1 MEHKMKVHRRL
12 GLFMASS
19 LMLSAC
25 TVGPNYQ
32 AEHMKVPA
40 QFKEAA
46 EEHPATQEEID
57 CTNKE
62 MTEWWAAF
70 KDPVLTSLVEQAI
83 KGNYDLQ
90 IAGQRILAERA
101 IRDRSASQWYPQMDA
116 NIGGG
121 DVRYSL
127 NIDNWPI
134 RPGNPQNRP
143 EASMLTYGA
152 MATWE
157 VDVFGRI
164 RRDVEAHERAV
175 EASIEGRRALLMTML
190 SELAS
195 DYMLLRVTQLQ
206 IKIATDNIR
215 VAKNAVDLT
224 NKLYLEGVGNTLQIA
239 QAQAELDTQIAA
251 REPLKTRV
259 SQVTHAIA
267 VLLGQ
272 MPGSL
277 EDELK
282 VPRPL
287 PTVPEFPATLPS
299 VVIAN
304 RPDIR
309 MAERQYALATAQIG
323 VAVANLY
330 PHFVIPLTF
339 NPNASAM
346 YQLFQVNA
354 MSWQFLMMAS
364 LPLMHGGKMTSEVR
378 AAQASAEAAR
388 LTYRQSVL
396 NGFKEVEDAMAAWH
410 DDIEYA
416 EQLHKA
422 AEDSATASERARR
435 LYGAGL
441 VGFLEVLTTERTT
454 LNAQNMEALARLE
467 RLRDAVNLYTALGAG
482 WKGVALTNST
492 LPVSLETQNVLARAF
507 KQ

>member
-1 MEHKMKVHRRL
+1 MKIYRRL
-12 GLFMASS
+12 ALGMASS
-19 LMLSAC
+19 LVLSAC

-32 AEHMKVPA
+32 PDRMKLPA
-40 QFKEAA
+40 GFKEAA
-46 EEHPATQEEID
+46 QEHPATPEEIAR
-57 CTNKE
+57 TNKE
-62 MTEWWAAF
+62 MVEWWSLF
-70 KDPVLTSLVEQAI
+70 QDPLLSRLVDEAI

-90 IAGQRILAERA
+90 IASQHILAERA
-101 IRDRSASQWYPQMDA
+101 VRDRAASQWYPQLDA
-116 NIGGG
+116 NMGGG

-134 RPGNPQNRP
+134 RPGNPMNRP

-152 MATWE
+152 TASWE
-157 VDVFGRI
+157 LDMFGRI
-164 RRDVEAHERAV
+164 RRDVEAHEREV
-175 EASIEGRRALLMTML
+175 EATIEGRRAILMGLL

-215 VAKNAVDLT
+215 VARDALDLT
-224 NKLYLEGVGNTLQIA
+224 NRLYSEGVGNTLQTA
-239 QAQAELDTQIAA
+239 QAQAELDAQIAQ

-267 VLLGQ
+267 VLLGK
-272 MPGSL
+272 MPGEL

-282 VPRPL
+282 QPRDL
-287 PTVPEFPATLPS
+287 PHVPEFPAVLPS

-304 RPDIR
+304 RPDVR
-309 MAERQYALATAQIG
+309 VAERKYALATAQIG

-330 PHFVIPLTF
+330 PHFVVPLTF

-346 YQLFQVNA
+346 YQAFQANA
-354 MSWQFLMMAS
+354 MSWQFLLMAS
-364 LPLMHGGKMTSEVR
+364 MPLMHGGKMTAEVR
-378 AAQASAEAAR
+378 ASQATAEAAR
-388 LTYRQSVL
+388 LTYRQTVL
-396 NGFKEVEDAMAAWH
+396 QAFKEVEDSMAAWH

-422 AEDSATASERARR
+422 AEDSATASERARK
-435 LYGAGL
+435 LYSAGL

-492 LPVSLETQNVLARAF
+492 LPVSLETQNVLAKAF
-507 KQ
+507 SQ

>member
-1 MEHKMKVHRRL
+1 MKRMKARRRF
-12 GLFMASS
+12 GLCAATSMF
-19 LMLSAC
+19 LSAC

-32 AEHMKVPA
+32 PDRMKLPA

-46 EEHPATQEEID
+46 EEHVATPEEIER
-57 CTNKE
+57 TNKE
-62 MTEWWAAF
+62 MVEWWALF
-70 KDPVLTSLVEQAI
+70 KDPLLSRLVQDAI

-101 IRDRSASQWYPQMDA
+101 MRDRSAAQWYPQMDA
-116 NIGGG
+116 NMGGG

-127 NIDNWPI
+127 NIDNWPL
-134 RPGNPQNRP
+134 RPGNPANRP

-152 MATWE
+152 TASWE
-157 VDVFGRI
+157 LDMFGRI
-164 RRDVEAHERAV
+164 RRDVQAREHAV
-175 EASIEGRRALLMTML
+175 EATIEARRAVLMGLL

-206 IKIATDNIR
+206 IQIATDNIR
-215 VAKNAVDLT
+215 VAKDAVDLT

-239 QAQAELDTQIAA
+239 QAQAELDAQIAA

-267 VLLGQ
+267 VLLGK
-272 MPGSL
+272 MPGEL

-282 VPRPL
+282 QQRPL
-287 PTVPEFPATLPS
+287 PVVPEFPAVLPS

-304 RPDIR
+304 RPDVR
-309 MAERQYALATAQIG
+309 MAERRYAVATAQIG

-330 PHFVIPLTF
+330 PHFVVPLTF

-346 YQLFQVNA
+346 YQAFQVNA
-354 MSWQFLMMAS
+354 MSWQFLLMAS

-378 AAQASAEAAR
+378 ATQASAEAAR
-388 LTYRQSVL
+388 LTYRQTVL
-396 NGFKEVEDAMAAWH
+396 TAFKEVEDSMAAWH

-422 AEDSATASERARR
+422 AEDSATASDRARK

-492 LPVSLETQNVLARAF
+492 LPVSLETQNILARAF
-507 KQ
+507 SQ

>member
-1 MEHKMKVHRRL
+1 MNLRRRL

-19 LMLSAC
+19 MLLSAC

-32 AEHMKVPA
+32 PDRMKVPA
-40 QFKEAA
+40 GFKEAA
-46 EEHPATQEEID
+46 EEHTATPEEIER
-57 CTNKE
+57 TNKE
-62 MTEWWAAF
+62 MTEWWASF
-70 KDPVLTSLVEQAI
+70 NDPMLTSLVEQAI
-83 KGNYDLQ
+83 AGNFDLQ
-90 IAGQRILAERA
+90 IAGQHILAERA

-121 DVRYSL
+121 DVRYSI

-134 RPGNPQNRP
+134 RPGNPSNRP
-143 EASMLTYGA
+143 QASMLTYGA

-175 EASIEGRRALLMTML
+175 EASIEGRRALLMTLL

-206 IKIATDNIR
+206 ISIATNNIR
-215 VAKNAVDLT
+215 VAKEGVDLS
-224 NKLYLEGVGNTLQIA
+224 NKLYLEGVGNTLQTA

-267 VLLGQ
+267 VLLGK
-272 MPGSL
+272 MPGEL
-277 EDELK
+277 EDQLK
-282 VPRPL
+282 VVRPL
-287 PTVPEFPATLPS
+287 PVVPAFPATMPS
-299 VVIAN
+299 IVMAN
-304 RPDIR
+304 RPDVR
-309 MAERQYALATAQIG
+309 MAERKYALATAQIG

-364 LPLMHGGKMTSEVR
+364 LPIMHGGKMTAEIR

-388 LTYRQSVL
+388 LSYRQTVL
-396 NGFKEVEDAMAAWH
+396 TAFKEVEDAMAAWH

-422 AEDSATASERARR
+422 AEDSALASERARK

-454 LNAQNMEALARLE
+454 LNAQNMEAMAKLE
-467 RLRDAVNLYTALGAG
+467 RLRDAVNLYTAIGAG
-482 WKGVALTNST
+482 WKGVPLTNST

>member
-1 MEHKMKVHRRL
+1 MKRMKARRYL
-12 GLFMASS
+12 GLCAATSM
-19 LMLSAC
+19 LLSAC

-32 AEHMKVPA
+32 PDRMKLPA

-46 EEHPATQEEID
+46 EEHVATPEEIER
-57 CTNKE
+57 TNKE
-62 MTEWWAAF
+62 MVEWWSLF
-70 KDPVLTSLVEQAI
+70 KDPMLSRLVQDAI

-101 IRDRSASQWYPQMDA
+101 MRDRSAAQWYPQMDA
-116 NIGGG
+116 NMGGG

-127 NIDNWPI
+127 NIDNWPL
-134 RPGNPQNRP
+134 RPGNPANRP
-143 EASMLTYGA
+143 EATMLTYGA
-152 MATWE
+152 TASWE
-157 VDVFGRI
+157 LDMFGRI
-164 RRDVEAHERAV
+164 RRDVQAREHAV
-175 EASIEGRRALLMTML
+175 EATIEARRAVLMGLL

-206 IKIATDNIR
+206 IQIATDNIR
-215 VAKNAVDLT
+215 VAKDAVDLT

-239 QAQAELDTQIAA
+239 QAQAELDAQIAA

-267 VLLGQ
+267 VLLGK
-272 MPGSL
+272 MPGEL

-282 VPRPL
+282 EPRPL
-287 PTVPEFPATLPS
+287 PVVPEFPAVLPS

-304 RPDIR
+304 RPDVR
-309 MAERQYALATAQIG
+309 MAERRYAVATAQIG
-323 VAVANLY
+323 VSVANLY
-330 PHFVIPLTF
+330 PHFVVPLTF

-346 YQLFQVNA
+346 YQAFQVNA
-354 MSWQFLMMAS
+354 MSWQFLLMAS

-388 LTYRQSVL
+388 LTYRQTVL
-396 NGFKEVEDAMAAWH
+396 TAFKEVEDSMAAWH

-422 AEDSATASERARR
+422 AEDSATASERARK
-435 LYGAGL
+435 LYSAGL

-492 LPVSLETQNVLARAF
+492 LPVSLETQNILARAF
-507 KQ
+507 TQ